1 MGSWKHKFVAVTAAG
16 TMLTGPAPAFAGSEE
31 APQPSAPEI
40 AGEVLGP
47 GADATVVLDRA
58 TIREA
63 RADAASDRLTNAEEK
78 SRQVLLDASERAGG
92 SLDEQAVDVVS
103 LLGGDVVLAVP
114 VDIDVT
120 EITVDI
126 DGGRVDVSA
135 LASQSSDA
143 AASGGGPGMA
153 PYWANDGD
161 GQYVLT
167 VTGLGDALFVWQR
180 RKLMDDGDSR
190 YTWYAYKRKGS
201 AQPFTRS
208 GPDARVET
216 LRVQSYPYDSVQSG
230 LLNWVD
236 WDPAASFSGN
246 EGTPLTVS
254 VSVFGVGT
262 SISFADRDKYTV
274 WRNANNP
281 GSYWIEMDQG
291 YSIDTGSRAAGY
303 ALAWK
308 ATQGTSGS
316 QHDFQR
322 VVFYFNGDS
331 YTCDQ
336 YDASDTCTPNGVD
349 Q

>member
-1 MGSWKHKFVAVTAAG
+1 MGIWKHKLVAVTAAG
-16 TMLTGPAPAFAGSEE
+16 TVLLGPGPAFAAPEE
-31 APQPSAPEI
+31 TPQPSAPRI

-47 GADATVVLDRA
+47 GADATVVLDAR
-58 TIREA
+58 TIKEA
-63 RADAASDRLTNAEEK
+63 REQGVAGDLTDAEHRTRE
-78 SRQVLLDASERAGG
+78 VLLDASERAGG
-92 SLDEQAVDVVS
+92 SLDEHAVDVVS
-103 LLGGDVVLAVP
+103 LLDGDVILAVP
-114 VDIDVT
+114 LDIDVT
-120 EITVDI
+120 EITVEV

-135 LASQSSDA
+135 LASPTSDA
-143 AASGGGPGMA
+143 VASGGGPGMA

-201 AQPFTRS
+201 AQPFTRT

-216 LRVQSYPYDSVQSG
+216 LRVQSYPYDSIQSG

-236 WDPAASFSGN
+236 WDPASSFSGN

-254 VSVFGVGT
+254 VSVLGVDT

-291 YSIDTGSRAAGY
+291 YTIDTGSRAAGY
-303 ALAWK
+303 AVAWK

-322 VVFYFNGDS
+322 VVFYFNGDG

-336 YDASDTCTPNGVD
+336 YAASDTCTPNGID

>member
-1 MGSWKHKFVAVTAAG
+1 MGSWARKFLAASAVAILLQGPVPAVAA
-16 TMLTGPAPAFAGSEE
+16 SEPE
-31 APQPSAPEI
+31 SQTSAPRI

-47 GADATVVLDRA
+47 GADATVVLDAR
-58 TIREA
+58 TIKEA
-63 RADAASDRLTNAEEK
+63 REQGVAGDLTDAEHRTRE
-78 SRQVLLDASERAGG
+78 VLLDASERAGG
-92 SLDEQAVDVVS
+92 SLDEHAVDVVS
-103 LLGGDVVLAVP
+103 LLDGDVILAVP

-120 EITVDI
+120 EITVEV

-135 LASQSSDA
+135 LASPSADVV
-143 AASGGGPGMA
+143 ASGGGPGMA

-180 RKLMDDGDSR
+180 RKLTDDGDSR

-201 AQPFTRS
+201 AQPFTRT

-216 LRVQSYPYDSVQSG
+216 LRVQSYPYDSIQSG

-236 WDPAASFSGN
+236 WDPASSFSGN

-274 WRNANNP
+274 WRNANKP

-291 YSIDTGSRAAGY
+291 YTIDTGSRAAGY
-303 ALAWK
+303 AVAWK

-336 YDASDTCTPNGVD
+336 YDASDTCTPNGID